1 MKITP
6 LLKNADWKES
16 SQEALQKEFGKAE
29 KCGEIR
35 IGENCL
41 FYRGFFRV
49 RFVPLEVCERMYMR
63 VEFGEYGEFPLHEH
77 YIVVRTRQG
86 KELCLRMERPDDARA
101 VMDCLRKHSCRV
113 ALGKEKKE

>member
-6 LLKNADWKES
+6 LLKNADWKEIP
-16 SQEALQKEFGKAE
+16 QEALREEFRKAE

-41 FYRGFFRV
+41 FYRGFLRI
-49 RFVPLEVCERMYMR
+49 RFAPLEVCERMYMR

-77 YIVVRTRQG
+77 YIVIRTRQG
-86 KELCLRMERPDDARA
+86 KELFLRMERPDDARA
-101 VMDCLRKHSCRV
+101 VMECMKKHFRRV
-113 ALGKEKKE
+113 ALGKEKVE